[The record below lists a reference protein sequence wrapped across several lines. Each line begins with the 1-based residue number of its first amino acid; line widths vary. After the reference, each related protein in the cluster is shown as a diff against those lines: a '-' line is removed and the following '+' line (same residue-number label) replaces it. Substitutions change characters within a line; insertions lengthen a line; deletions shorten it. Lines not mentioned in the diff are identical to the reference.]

1 MPPLDRALQLD
12 AEVDLFIAENPHVWK
27 KFLMLACKLKAKGVD
42 RWSCKNLFEV
52 LRWDHAI
59 TSNSPADS
67 FVLNNSYTS
76 RFARRLMEEP
86 DFEGFF
92 EVRRL
97 RGGEPG

>member
-1 MPPLDRALQLD
+1 MTDRALQLD

-27 KFLMLACKLKAKGVD
+27 KFRMLACKLKAKGVD

-59 TSNSPADS
+59 TSNSSADS
-67 FVLNNSYTS
+67 FVLNNNYTS
-76 RFARRLMEEP
+76 RFARRLLEEE

-97 RGGEPG
+97 RGGEPD

>member
-1 MPPLDRALQLD
+1 MTLTKAQILDY
-12 AEVDLFIAENPHVWK
+12 EVDRFIAENPHVWK
-27 KFLMLACKLKAKGVD
+27 KFYMLACKLKAKGVD
-42 RWSCKNLFEV
+42 RWSCKNLFEI

-92 EVRRL
+92 EVRQL
-97 RGGEPG
+97 RGGKPD

>member
-1 MPPLDRALQLD
+1 MTRAELLDYEFGRFL
-12 AEVDLFIAENPHVWK
+12 EENPHV
-27 KFLMLACKLKAKGVD
+27 FRQFRMICCKLKAKGVD
-42 RWSCKNLFEV
+42 RWSCKNLFEI

-97 RGGEPG
+97 RGGEPD